1 MVEEVDISLGQE
13 RLTEADHIGDLNLR
27 IIKRYKKNI
36 KKHPTVVTIFENHG
50 DSAFS
55 FKRVSL
61 DEITKKISLDVKKA
75 CQDTNIAT

>member
-1 MVEEVDISLGQE
+1 MV
-13 RLTEADHIGDLNLR
+13 A
-27 IIKRYKKNI
+27 
-36 KKHPTVVTIFENHG
+36 IFENHG